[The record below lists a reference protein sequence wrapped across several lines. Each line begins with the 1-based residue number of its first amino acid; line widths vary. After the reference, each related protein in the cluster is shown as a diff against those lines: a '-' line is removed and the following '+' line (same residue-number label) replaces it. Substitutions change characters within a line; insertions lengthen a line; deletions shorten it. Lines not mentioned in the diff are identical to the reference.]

1 MLFCRESSPS
11 FSNVP
16 LKLPNGEEGFIQIEP
31 GEAFGRGNQPSTMVC
46 IKVMESIFKER
57 KVDNVLDVGCG
68 GGTKSKYL
76 ISRGLKVV
84 GIDISENMINIAKT
98 EVPEGKFIVMDL
110 TEVGDL
116 EDMFDGIFM
125 QAVLLHIPK
134 KDVPNILKRGPYRGK
149 SPKNQQKPLTRRSQ

>member
-1 MLFCRESSPS
+1 M
-11 FSNVP
+11 N
-16 LKLPNGEEGFIQIEP
+16 LKETYNKIAKEWHNDHQTDDWWVSGTDKFIELIKP
-31 GEAFGRGNQPSTMVC
+31 RGL
-46 IKVMESIFKER
+46 
-57 KVDNVLDVGCG
+57 VLDVGCG

-116 EDMFDGIFM
+116 EDMFDGIFSYFTVEELEKYFKDLKLEIVFVKNSPSKNGDR
-125 QAVLLHIPK
+125 AWIKIIGK
-134 KDVPNILKRGPYRGK
+134 KV
-149 SPKNQQKPLTRRSQ
+149 